1 MGRREGVGQ
10 GSVANMSSAYA
21 SEPGGRAGARQ
32 FAGRA
37 GNAGRGVPLWP
48 GMIPLH
54 QQAQQQRR
62 LQQRQAAA
70 QPLEPTA
77 NEITQPQPAA
87 LHRTVQRAAPRR
99 IEPRQPLPA
108 RRVEPHQRLWP
119 ARATRPHSH
128 RKRTRHP
135 WVVVSVASGA
145 SLAAVAI
152 VAVYTAQA
160 TGPSESS
167 PTVAGAALGG
177 GPGCEAARTEQ
188 FVRGNGIGSTETGPD
203 AILAFQHAYYVTR
216 SGTAARA
223 LTAPDAAVPAAPV
236 IDKGIASVPEGTRHC
251 VLITPM
257 PDGRFDV
264 VITDMRPDASVR
276 TYRQFVTVGV
286 RDGAI
291 VITKIAPPT

>member
-1 MGRREGVGQ
+1 
-10 GSVANMSSAYA
+10 
-21 SEPGGRAGARQ
+21 
-32 FAGRA
+32 
-37 GNAGRGVPLWP
+37 
-48 GMIPLH
+48 MIPLH
-54 QQAQQQRR
+54 QVAQQAQQQRK
-62 LQQRQAAA
+62 LAQRPA
-70 QPLEPTA
+70 PSPGET
-77 NEITQPQPAA
+77 TQPHTSP
-87 LHRTVQRAAPRR
+87 LRDTPQRAAPRR
-99 IEPRQPLPA
+99 IEPRQPVAA

-119 ARATRPHSH
+119 ARASRPHSH
-128 RKRTRHP
+128 RKRGRQP
-135 WVVVSVASGA
+135 WVVVSVAGGA

-152 VAVYTAQA
+152 VAVYTAAQA
-160 TGPSESS
+160 TGPGESS

-188 FVRGNGIGSTETGPD
+188 FVRGNGVGSTETGPD
-203 AILAFQHAYYVTR
+203 AILAFQHAYYVER

-223 LTAPDAAVPAAPV
+223 LTAPDASVPTAAV

-276 TYRQFVTVGV
+276 TYRQFVTVAV

-291 VITKIAPPT
+291 VITRIAPPT

>member
-1 MGRREGVGQ
+1 
-10 GSVANMSSAYA
+10 
-21 SEPGGRAGARQ
+21 
-32 FAGRA
+32 
-37 GNAGRGVPLWP
+37 
-48 GMIPLH
+48 MIPLH
-54 QQAQQQRR
+54 QQARQARQQR
-62 LQQRQAAA
+62 LQEHA
-70 QPLEPTA
+70 EPRHPEPA
-77 NEITQPQPAA
+77 RGEITQPHTSPLRQTP
-87 LHRTVQRAAPRR
+87 QRAAPQR
-99 IEPRQPLPA
+99 IEPRRPLPA

-119 ARATRPHSH
+119 ARASRPHSH
-128 RKRTRHP
+128 RKRTRQP

-188 FVRGNGIGSTETGPD
+188 FVRGNGIGSSETGPD
-203 AILAFQHAYYVTR
+203 AILAFQHAYYVER
-216 SGTAARA
+216 SGIAARA
-223 LTAPDAAVPAAPV
+223 LTAPDASVPAAAV

-264 VITDMRPDASVR
+264 VITDMRPDATVR
-276 TYRQFVTVGV
+276 TYRQFVTVAV